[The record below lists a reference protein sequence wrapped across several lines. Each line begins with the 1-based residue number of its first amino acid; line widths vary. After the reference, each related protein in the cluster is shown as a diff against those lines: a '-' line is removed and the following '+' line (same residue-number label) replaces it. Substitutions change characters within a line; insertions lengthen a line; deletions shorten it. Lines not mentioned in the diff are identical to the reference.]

1 MGSLAGSKGGLSV
14 ELKKIL
20 IQNKKASVKRKL
32 DRDKS
37 VKKGD
42 K

>member
-1 MGSLAGSKGGLSV
+1 MASLAGSKGGISV

-20 IQNKKASVKRKL
+20 IQNKKASEKRRL

-37 VKKGD
+37 EKKGD